1 MDTAPSQPS
10 TPISPPA
17 TAPATTA
24 PEAKP
29 RFLPQAVT
37 GVTPPQLGEA
47 RIREV
52 WPSLIVGYPGLTSLV
67 EYMLRS
73 IILAPVAWIILLF
86 LFGKKFSPFICKR
99 YTLTNRR
106 LMVQRGLKPHPV
118 QEIALA
124 DIDDVRQVPGTYYD
138 FFQAGSLEIVSRSKG
153 NLTLG
158 GVPEPESFRQAIINA
173 CAAWVPGKAKT
184 FGAFIAASAKPAEK
198 A

>member
-1 MDTAPSQPS
+1 MEPAPKPS
-10 TPISPPA
+10 ASPVSPPA
-17 TAPATTA
+17 SA
-24 PEAKP
+24 AKPP
-29 RFLPQAVT
+29 RFLSQAVT
-37 GVTPPQLGEA
+37 GLTPPLLGEA
-47 RIREV
+47 KIREV

-67 EYMLRS
+67 EYLLRS
-73 IILAPVAWIILLF
+73 ILLAPVAWIILLI

-106 LMVQRGLKPHPV
+106 LMIQRGLKPRPV
-118 QEIALA
+118 SEIALA

-138 FFQAGSLEIVSRSKG
+138 FFQAGSLEIVSKSKG

-158 GVPEPESFRQAIINA
+158 GVPEPESFRWAIINA

-184 FGAFIAASAKPAEK
+184 FSTFLPASSKPAAK